1 MAAANPLQA
10 SAGLTV
16 LYPTLD
22 TNIDGHLSLTL
33 VDKFIALLIET
44 RVNNTILLAQG
55 ATLPDINQMRADEL
69 ASIIPPGSL

>member
-22 TNIDGHLSLTL
+22 SNIDGHLSLTL